1 MLEVLAT
8 IYRELLSAGGVEISL
23 RPAGDYAQLDTDCTF
38 SDLIYASQQKM
49 EIVLGLRLAQHG
61 GEVLLNPSRQT
72 RWRLGE
78 NDKVI
83 VLAQQVY
90 Q

>member
-72 RWRLGE
+72 TWRLGE

>member
-1 MLEVLAT
+1 
-8 IYRELLSAGGVEISL
+8 
-23 RPAGDYAQLDTDCTF
+23 
-38 SDLIYASQQKM
+38 M
-49 EIVLGLRLAQHG
+49 EIVLGLRLAQHD
-61 GEVLLNPSRQT
+61 GEVLLNPSRRA

-78 NDKVI
+78 HDKVI